1 MRLPEAAGLVVLLL
15 AMAGCSRL
23 TFIKPSAKSDFRPEP
38 PTYNIGGNAE
48 SRRNEAARRQ
58 LGLAGRELE
67 AGNVD
72 AAAKAARDAL
82 KGEGTAADANTLLA
96 VIEDRRGRSAQA
108 GAYYKAAAER
118 APDQGAY
125 LNNYGT
131 WLCRNGR
138 ATDALAYFDAAV
150 RDPAYGDPSGALAN
164 AGACAMSAGDMAR
177 VERDLRASLEL
188 DPENV
193 VALDAMSR
201 YLVSEQRYFDA
212 RAFSQRRLAA
222 GPATTAALQLA
233 VQIETALGDTG
244 AADRYQRR
252 LRAEFPSAPNLQPR
266 ETSPP

>member
-1 MRLPEAAGLVVLLL
+1 MRLPETAAFVVLLL
-15 AMAGCSRL
+15 AVAGCSHL
-23 TFIKPSAKSDFRPEP
+23 DFIKPSGKSNFSPEQR
-38 PTYNIGGNAE
+38 TYETRGNAE
-48 SRRNEAARRQ
+48 FRRGEAARSQ
-58 LGLAGRELE
+58 LALASREFE
-67 AGNVD
+67 AGNFD
-72 AAAKAARDAL
+72 AAASAARGAL
-82 KGEGTAADANTLLA
+82 KGERTAADANTLLA
-96 VIEDRRGRSAQA
+96 VIEDRRGRSVQA
-108 GAYYKAAAER
+108 GGYYKAAAER

-164 AGACAMSAGDMAR
+164 AGACAMTAGDTAR
-177 VERDLRASLEL
+177 VERDLRMALEL

-193 VALDAMSR
+193 VALDAMSS
-201 YLVSEQRYFDA
+201 YLAGEHRYFDA

-222 GPATTAALQLA
+222 APATAAALQLA

-252 LRAEFPSAPNLQPR
+252 LRGEFPSASNLQPR